1 MDKPFDRGLK
11 ALVDQAPEL
20 FFRLAGI
27 LPLPPGWHF
36 KMLRQE
42 TSPPVLMPDF
52 VTMAIGPRGQK
63 IIFHMEF
70 YLDYEDRQPAKM
82 AKYGGSLMSQ
92 YDTEVRSVMA
102 LVRSAGRSVIP
113 RSGEYKKG
121 KTAITHEF
129 ETVKFWE
136 IDAAPILENE
146 SMRHL
151 FALVPA
157 LQSDWATVRKVAA
170 AVVESGNAEEL
181 SRLLLMLSLKYNK
194 EQIDELIGREK
205 MGFGEILWEGSS
217 LLKDMRE
224 KAISSGLAEGMAKG
238 LEQGREQ
245 GLEQGREQ
253 GLERGLEA
261 GRCAEARR
269 LLCVAL
275 ARRFPGLEDMPEIA
289 AIPGVAQLESLL
301 IDHVFNQTSRASME
315 TAIRKTASGE

>member
-27 LPLPPGWHF
+27 LPLPPGWQL
-36 KMLRQE
+36 KTLRQE

-52 VTMAIGPRGQK
+52 VTMAIGPQGQT

-70 YLDYEDRQPAKM
+70 YLDYEEWQPSKM

-102 LVRSAGRSVIP
+102 LVRPGGPSVIP
-113 RSGEYKKG
+113 RTGEHRKG

-136 IDAAPILENE
+136 IDARPILENE

-157 LQSDWATVRKVAA
+157 LQSDWAAVRRVVA
-170 AVVESGNAEEL
+170 AVVESGDAEEL
-181 SRLLLMLSLKYNK
+181 SRLMLMLSLKYNK
-194 EQIDELIGREK
+194 EQIDELIGRQK
-205 MGFGEILWEGSS
+205 MGFAEVIWEGSS

-224 KAISSGLAEGMAKG
+224 KAISSGLADGMAKG
-238 LEQGREQ
+238 RQEGRQE
-245 GLEQGREQ
+245 GVET
-253 GLERGLEA
+253 
-261 GRCAEARR
+261 GRCEEARR
-269 LLCVAL
+269 LLCAAL
-275 ARRFPGLEDMPEIA
+275 ANRFPGLEAMPEIA

-301 IDHVFNQTSRASME
+301 IDQVFNQTSRAAVE
-315 TAIRKTASGE
+315 AAIRKTASGE